1 MSDYV
6 TVYVANG
13 QLDAEMVRGFLEAS
27 GIPAIISQES
37 VGKVYGLASGPLGEV
52 NILVPAE
59 YSRDALDLLK
69 SMERGDLIDDRVD
82 EDSFADE
89 DGEDYEG
96 YAEGEEVDDEDES

>member
-13 QLDAEMVRGFLEAS
+13 QLDAEMIRGFLEAY
-27 GIPAIISQES
+27 GIPAMISQES

-59 YSRDALDLLK
+59 NKDEALDLLR
-69 SMERGDLIDDRVD
+69 SMENGDLIDDQGDKDSSTGEGGQDD
-82 EDSFADE
+82 EAPADE
-89 DGEDYEG
+89 EAG
-96 YAEGEEVDDEDES
+96 